1 MSNVPLIQQ
10 TIVGDYLD
18 EAYSQGYSIISAQG
32 SSRSGKTYNI
42 ALWLIEYCLL
52 NAGTKLVVVRATL
65 TALKATAYQDFKE
78 ILIRIGN
85 YNDKWLNKSE
95 MVYTFPNGSSITF
108 AGADNEQ
115 KLRGLKS
122 DIVFINEANELSY
135 ISYQQLKM
143 RNRKLAILDYNPS
156 FSDEHWINTVVN
168 ADKENTYHFIT
179 TYKDN
184 VFLEDNIV
192 KEIESLQW
200 KNKSLWQIYGLGLQA
215 IVEGL
220 VFPKYELIDEFPEHC
235 KKVGIGMDLGYSSDP
250 TAIVK
255 CGYDGVALFLDEL
268 CYRTE
273 MLTSDIIRELK
284 KVQDLKVISESADPR
299 LVQEVYRAG
308 INIHPV
314 KKYLN
319 SIEAGI
325 MKMQEL
331 KIFITKRS
339 VNLIKEFKNYT
350 YQQDKEGKWL
360 NKPIDAYNH
369 GIDSARYYCMMEIMG
384 GVPRNVD
391 RSKLTKLVW

>member
-1 MSNVPLIQQ
+1 MSNDPVIQQ

-220 VFPKYELIDEFPEHC
+220 VFPKYELIF
-235 KKVGIGMDLGYSSDP
+235 
-250 TAIVK
+250 
-255 CGYDGVALFLDEL
+255 
-268 CYRTE
+268 
-273 MLTSDIIRELK
+273 
-284 KVQDLKVISESADPR
+284 
-299 LVQEVYRAG
+299 
-308 INIHPV
+308 
-314 KKYLN
+314 
-319 SIEAGI
+319 
-325 MKMQEL
+325 
-331 KIFITKRS
+331 
-339 VNLIKEFKNYT
+339 
-350 YQQDKEGKWL
+350 
-360 NKPIDAYNH
+360 
-369 GIDSARYYCMMEIMG
+369 
-384 GVPRNVD
+384 
-391 RSKLTKLVW
+391 